1 MLFLGNV
8 LVLGYFNNGLM
19 LLININISEDWSML

>member
-1 MLFLGNV
+1 MLFLGNI

-19 LLININISEDWSML
+19 LLINISEDWSML